1 MHKRLLSAA
10 VVAAG
15 AVLAAAPALPA
26 GAAAGPVLTVGN
38 GTAVAA
44 GDAISASLA
53 SGTNAFIATTSGG
66 SSGIS
71 CPSASL
77 SATIT
82 ANPDSSGNADES
94 VSALTTTSCTSN
106 VTGVT
111 GVNSVTLNN
120 LPYTA
125 VVTPAGALTVSGSIQ
140 STVSLKTLLG
150 NVTCVYTAPS
160 LSGTAHNSSN
170 SLVFSNQQ
178 FTLSSGP
185 SVCPGNG
192 FLSATLSPVVD
203 ATQGSQ
209 PVSVNPGQ
217 S

>member
-26 GAAAGPVLTVGN
+26 GAATSPVLTVGS
-38 GTAVAA
+38 GTAVAV
-44 GDAISASLA
+44 GDQLSVGLA

-71 CPSASL
+71 CSAASL
-77 SATIT
+77 SAKVTE
-82 ANPDSSGNADES
+82 NPDSSGNADES
-94 VSALTTTSCTSN
+94 VTGLTTTSCTSN
-106 VTGVT
+106 IAGVSA
-111 GVNSVTLNN
+111 VNSVTLNN

-125 VVTPAGALTVSGSIQ
+125 AVTPAGAVTVSGSIQ
-140 STVSLKTLLG
+140 STVSLQTVLG
-150 NVTCVYTAPS
+150 AVSCVYTAS
-160 LSGTAHNSSN
+160 ALSGTAHNSGN
-170 SLVFSNQQ
+170 SLAFSNQQ

-185 SVCPGNG
+185 SVCPGSG

-203 ATQGSQ
+203 TTQGSQ